1 MKWLSLI
8 ILFFQNGATPLI
20 FRYATTEAD
29 QDNRFS
35 TSMAVLC
42 AEALK
47 MVVSALF
54 IFFEEKSFSRG
65 LQVLKREVMGKPID
79 TLKLAVPAIL
89 YFIQNN
95 CLQLAS
101 SNLPAAVYQVT
112 YQGKTLVVAFC
123 SVLLLSKM
131 LTRVRW
137 LALTLL
143 AAGLAVVQLS
153 KNTETAQST
162 MGNAEEQSIAIG
174 LFFVLIGC
182 FCSGF
187 AGVYFERMMKG
198 PSNASKT
205 NQKKPSMWVRNVQL
219 AGFSVLIGLSVVVV
233 SGGTNGDHPVFQ
245 GFTTPVWIMVF
256 NNALGGLCVALV
268 IKHADNIL
276 KGFACALA
284 TILTCFVSMPLFGF
298 QLSFGFA
305 AGMLVVIGST
315 LLYGGTVKL
324 PGDWWNSEPSVCRS
338 FRSPARAAKTP
349 KSYDPEKVLLMDDQ
363 LEDGRLLSRKN
374 SSAV

>member
-1 MKWLSLI
+1 MISMKWVSLI

-20 FRYATTEAD
+20 FRYATTAAD
-29 QDNRFS
+29 GDSFS
-35 TSMAVLC
+35 TSMSVLC
-42 AEALK
+42 AEMLK
-47 MVVSALF
+47 MLSSIVLIGV
-54 IFFEEKSFSRG
+54 EEGSFTQG
-65 LQVLKREVMGKPID
+65 LRVLNQEVMGKPVD
-79 TLKLAVPAIL
+79 TLKLAVPAVL
-89 YFIQNN
+89 YFVQNN

-131 LTRVRW
+131 LVRSKW
-137 LALTLL
+137 LSLSLL
-143 AAGLAVVQLS
+143 AIGLAVVQLS
-153 KNTETAQST
+153 KNTETAQSS
-162 MGNAEEQSIAIG
+162 MGNAEEQSYVLG
-174 LFFVLIGC
+174 LFFVLVGC

-198 PSNASKT
+198 PSNAKT
-205 NQKKPSMWVRNVQL
+205 LTKKPSMWVRNVQL
-219 AGFSVLIGLSVVVV
+219 AGFSVVIGMLTVALSG
-233 SGGTNGDHPVFQ
+233 SAHGDRSMFH

-284 TILTCFVSMPLFGF
+284 TVFTCFASVPLFGF
-298 QLSFGFA
+298 QLSLGFFL
-305 AGMLVVIGST
+305 GMLVVLGST

-324 PGDWWNSEPSVCRS
+324 PGDWWNSEPETCKS
-338 FRSPARAAKTP
+338 FRSPNKAILPT
-349 KSYDPEKVLLMDDQ
+349 
-363 LEDGRLLSRKN
+363 
-374 SSAV
+374 SAV